1 MVQCLCRTFI
11 PSQVTSCTYDLRA
24 RNMSALLS
32 RSGSGDKESITMFN
46 TGSFGGEDLFV
57 RFVFQLWLVGSAD
70 VRLLDE

>member
-1 MVQCLCRTFI
+1 
-11 PSQVTSCTYDLRA
+11 
-24 RNMSALLS
+24 MSALLS